1 MADLFTITAPLYIHK
16 QNGESKVIAELFAHP
31 DGLVYFEINWHLG
44 QPDETIHVLHG
55 ELTGEGPWKIADH
68 VIHLLGCQGCDAN
81 LALLYQDWQSYL
93 QTAMDEY
100 PPRELI
106 AAIARKVS
114 H

>member
-16 QNGESKVIAELFAHP
+16 LSAQAVLIAELFPHP
-31 DGLVYFEINWHLG
+31 EGLIYFDINWHQG
-44 QPDETIHVLHG
+44 HPDETIHVLRG

-68 VIHLLGCQGCDAN
+68 VIHLLGCQGCDAK
-81 LALLYQDWQSYL
+81 LALAYQDWLGYL
-93 QTAMDEY
+93 QTASDEY

-106 AAIARKVS
+106 EAIARKLS